1 MSQAKGGIRSESCAR
16 ATVAL
21 PQTNAA
27 FEDQTMA
34 RDLGHGED
42 DLKKLEAM
50 SDVQKTILAQL
61 APLSPQALHSDAL
74 REAVAPFLAARDK
87 KGQRRELEVAVGP
100 LVLGGF
106 VRYFCCMVDSYALN
120 PRHENIIAHFA
131 DSAEH
136 SVPWSGNHV
145 SPIVSDERCFT
156 LKEAAKLLGV
166 SKMSIKR
173 RIKSKKIS
181 AIKRLGKRGG
191 FEVVIPQSSLSLE
204 VISFIPDS
212 RPLTL
217 SDYEAL
223 VIERLKAMTSQSD
236 RHVSKALK
244 ELCKEFRHL
253 VAEAHAC
260 SDTPVE
266 TVLQTTSKKKALLKG
281 DNKKSARLSLV
292 PRRSAPRSSKN
303 E

>member
-1 MSQAKGGIRSESCAR
+1 MSQAKRGIRGESCAR
-16 ATVAL
+16 AIIAL

-27 FEDQTMA
+27 FQDQTIA
-34 RDLGHGED
+34 RDLGHGEG

-50 SDVQKTILAQL
+50 SDVQKAILAQL
-61 APLSPQALHSDAL
+61 APLSPQALQSDAL

-87 KGQRRELEVAVGP
+87 KGQRRELEAAVGP
-100 LVLGGF
+100 LVLDGF

-120 PRHENIIAHFA
+120 PRHEAVVAQFA
-131 DSAEH
+131 DSTER
-136 SVPWSGNHV
+136 SVPWSENHV
-145 SPIVSDERCFT
+145 SPIESDERCFT
-156 LKEAAKLLGV
+156 IKEAAKLLGV

-181 AIKRLGKRGG
+181 AIKRLGKRG
-191 FEVVIPQSSLSLE
+191 FEVVVPESSLSLE
-204 VISFIPDS
+204 VMSFIPDS

-236 RHVSKALK
+236 RHVSNALK

-253 VAEAHAC
+253 VAEAHSC

-266 TVLQTTSKKKALLKG
+266 RVLQTTSKKKALLKR
-281 DNKKSARLSLV
+281 DDKKPARLSLV
-292 PRRSAPRSSKN
+292 PRRSTLRSSKN